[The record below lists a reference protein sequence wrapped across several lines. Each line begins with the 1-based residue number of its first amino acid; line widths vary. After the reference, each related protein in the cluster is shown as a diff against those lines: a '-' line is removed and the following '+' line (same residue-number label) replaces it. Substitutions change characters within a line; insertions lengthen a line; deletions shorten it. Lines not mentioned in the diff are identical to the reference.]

1 MLRSLYIS
9 LVYGVFLF
17 GGLVAPFAMGLGYI
31 WVDTFSPQKVAY
43 SIVNEF
49 PVSEVMAVAAILAYL
64 LLDRKSPPGLNL
76 VSGLV
81 VAMAAW
87 VTFTTLNDPVRPV
100 DAFGKWDWAIKTIVF
115 SAFMPA
121 MFRSRVQIEAFLQIY
136 IFSLAGQFLPFAGK
150 TILTGG
156 KYGASLGLV
165 EGNGGLAEG
174 SHLATVCL
182 MIIPVLFHL
191 RRYTLILPRWRII
204 KLGYV
209 GLAVACLAACVGTFE
224 RTAIVGLVV
233 VVLGFL
239 LRSRRRILYGAILAG
254 VVVGGSSYVAAS
266 KNEWVERMK
275 TIATYSQDNSAYG
288 RILVWQWT
296 LEFVKT
302 HPYGG
307 GFNSYLI
314 DEIKYPGTKEHP
326 EPIVDKA
333 RAFHSV
339 YFEMLGEHGWVGL
352 GLFLS
357 LFAVSFLTL
366 RRAAIGA
373 KRLAGMEWCHDL
385 ARMLQISLLVPLACG
400 AFIGIAFQPEIYYM
414 FALAVM
420 MRQQVRVAE
429 RMARAAPK
437 PAFYERGASFP
448 SAATV

>member
-1 MLRSLYIS
+1 
-9 LVYGVFLF
+9 
-17 GGLVAPFAMGLGYI
+17 
-31 WVDTFSPQKVAY
+31 
-43 SIVNEF
+43 
-49 PVSEVMAVAAILAYL
+49 
-64 LLDRKSPPGLNL
+64 
-76 VSGLV
+76 LV
-81 VAMAAW
+81 VAMAVW

-156 KYGASLGLV
+156 KYGASFGLV

-182 MIIPVLFHL
+182 MIIPVLLHL
-191 RRYTLILPRWRII
+191 RRFTLILPRWRII
-204 KLGYV
+204 KLGYL
-209 GLAVACLAACVGTFE
+209 GLAFACLAACVGTFE

-233 VVLGFL
+233 VVLGLL

-254 VVVGGSSYVAAS
+254 VVVVGSSYVATS

-275 TIATYSQDNSAYG
+275 TIATYSQDNSAFG

-296 LEFVKT
+296 LDFVKT

-307 GFNSYLI
+307 GFNAYLI
-314 DEIKYPGTKEHP
+314 DEIKLPGTKEHP
-326 EPIVDKA
+326 EPIVDKG

-366 RRAAIGA
+366 RRAATRA
-373 KRLAGMEWCHDL
+373 KRLPGMEWCHDL

-400 AFIGIAFQPEIYYM
+400 AFIGIAFQAEIYYM

-429 RMARAAPK
+429 RMVRAAPK
-437 PAFYERGASFP
+437 PAFYERGGSFS
-448 SAATV
+448 SAAAV

>member
-17 GGLVAPFAMGLGYI
+17 GGLVAPFALGLGYV
-31 WVDTFSPQKVAY
+31 WVDTFTPQNVAY

-49 PVSEVMAVAAILAYL
+49 PVSEVMAIGAILTYL

-76 VSGLV
+76 VTALV
-81 VAMAAW
+81 VAMAVW

-156 KYGASLGLV
+156 KYGASFGLV

-182 MIIPVLFHL
+182 MIIPVLLHL
-191 RRYTLILPRWRII
+191 RRFTLILPRWRII
-204 KLGYV
+204 KLGYL
-209 GLAVACLAACVGTFE
+209 GLAFACLAACVGTFE

-233 VVLGFL
+233 VVLGLL

-254 VVVGGSSYVAAS
+254 VVVVGSSYVATS

-275 TIATYSQDNSAYG
+275 TIATYSQDNSAFG

-296 LEFVKT
+296 LDFVKT

-307 GFNSYLI
+307 GFNAYLI
-314 DEIKYPGTKEHP
+314 DEIKLPGTKEHP
-326 EPIVDKA
+326 EPIVDKG

-366 RRAAIGA
+366 RRAATRA
-373 KRLAGMEWCHDL
+373 KRLPGMEWCHDL
-385 ARMLQISLLVPLACG
+385 ARIH
-400 AFIGIAFQPEIYYM
+400 
-414 FALAVM
+414 
-420 MRQQVRVAE
+420 RHRVS
-429 RMARAAPK
+429 
-437 PAFYERGASFP
+437 G
-448 SAATV
+448 

>member
-17 GGLVAPFAMGLGYI
+17 GGLVAPFALGLGYV
-31 WVDTFSPQKVAY
+31 WVDTFTPQQVAY

-49 PVSEVMAVAAILAYL
+49 PVSEVMAIGAILAYL

-76 VSGLV
+76 VTVLV

-87 VTFTTLNDPVRPV
+87 VTFTTFNDPVRPV

-156 KYGASLGLV
+156 KYGASFGLV

-182 MIIPVLFHL
+182 MVIPILFHL
-191 RRYTLILPRWRII
+191 RRYMLILPRWRII

-209 GLAVACLAACVGTFE
+209 GLAFACLAACVGTFE

-254 VVVGGSSYVAAS
+254 VVVAGSSYVATS

-275 TIATYSQDNSAYG
+275 TIATYSKDNSAFG
-288 RILVWQWT
+288 RILVWRWT
-296 LEFVKT
+296 LDFVKT

-307 GFNSYLI
+307 GFNAYLV
-314 DEIKYPGTKEHP
+314 DEIKLPGTPEHP
-326 EPIVDKA
+326 EPIVDKG

-366 RRAAIGA
+366 RRAAIRA
-373 KRLAGMEWCHDL
+373 KRLVGMEWCHDL

-400 AFIGIAFQPEIYYM
+400 AFIGIAFQAEIYYM

-420 MRQQVRVAE
+420 LRQQVRVAE

-437 PAFYERGASFP
+437 PAFYERGAPFS